1 MPETAVLLTPIHF
14 VYLVGVIAILSVND
28 PAGLR
33 LRRYVSCFFLDG
45 ILDWDRKRRN
55 TDCFFSDYLCSQRV
69 YGGNCNDCPGRC
81 FVQMSDGFGK
91 QQTFDGAYG
100 RDYEDTNNGLVGSG
114 TSMFLFSLFYG
125 LRRLW
130 RW

>member
-1 MPETAVLLTPIHF
+1 MCP
-14 VYLVGVIAILSVND
+14 
-28 PAGLR
+28 
-33 LRRYVSCFFLDG
+33 VSFLDG
-45 ILDWDRKRRN
+45 IFGIGDRKRRN

-114 TSMFLFSLFYG
+114 TFYVSVFFVFMAFAVCGAGRGNPAALCREGRAFSAHGGYG
-125 LRRLW
+125 NESFW
-130 RW
+130 AWNGA